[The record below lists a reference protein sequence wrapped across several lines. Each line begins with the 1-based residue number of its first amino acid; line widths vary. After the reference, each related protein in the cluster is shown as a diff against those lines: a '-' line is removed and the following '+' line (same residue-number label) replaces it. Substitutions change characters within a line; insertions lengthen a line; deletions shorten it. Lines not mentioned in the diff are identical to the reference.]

1 MKKILRHTLR
11 ALIALSFVS
20 ACAAAQTTRSSRDAR
35 VIMARAGGVNF
46 VEGEVNVRV
55 AGQKDWQRLGVKDD
69 LRSGDTVRT
78 GPDGRVEVLLNP
90 GSYFRAGEGTEF
102 TLTDDSLDKLRLD
115 IARGSA
121 IVEAVG
127 YDNLDLSINVNTP
140 KGRVQIVRTGVYRF
154 NVQPSGETEVAVFK
168 GRALVGEGDPAL
180 VVKAG
185 NVIHLGA
192 GGTQIAKLDKN
203 DRDALD
209 NWSRDRGKELAK
221 LNNGLPGKQT
231 NTIFRQASFGN
242 VFASNYGYGGVWAWS
257 FGLGC
262 YTFLPFGFGWS
273 SPYGYGYNS
282 FWPGGYSACG
292 CGWPYTNRNG
302 YWPGG
307 TYAPPTNRNGGT
319 TGGHSGGIAKTPPP
333 MHTPPPRTP
342 SPQTRDVQ
350 SFKSFDRPAPS
361 MTREPSSAPAP
372 SRGPS
377 SLGSSSQG
385 SSSQGRSQP
394 SRP

>member
-1 MKKILRHTLR
+1 MKKILKHSLR
-11 ALIALSFVS
+11 VLIALSFIS

-35 VIMARAGGVNF
+35 IISARAGGVNF
-46 VEGEVNVRV
+46 VEGEVNVRL

-102 TLTDDSLDKLRLD
+102 TLTDDSLDKLQLN
-115 IARGSA
+115 IVRGSA

-127 YDNLDLSINVNTP
+127 YDDLDLSININTP

-221 LNNGLPGKQT
+221 LNNGLSGKQT
-231 NTIFRQASFGN
+231 NTVFSQTSFSN
-242 VFASNYGYGGVWAWS
+242 LFASNYGYGGVWAWS
-257 FGLGC
+257 YGLGC

-282 FWPGGYSACG
+282 YWPGGYGACG
-292 CGWPYTNRNG
+292 CGWPYNQNRYDG
-302 YWPGG
+302 LRPY
-307 TYAPPTNRNGGT
+307 YPPPSRNGGNPT
-319 TGGHSGGIAKTPPP
+319 PGGGGIAKTPPP
-333 MHTPPPRTP
+333 MHVPPPRTP

-350 SFKSFDRPAPS
+350 SFKSFDRPAPAA
-361 MTREPSSAPAP
+361 TREPSYAPAP
-372 SRGPS
+372 SREPS
-377 SLGSSSQG
+377 SQGSSSQG

>member
-1 MKKILRHTLR
+1 MKRILKHSLR
-11 ALIALSFVS
+11 VLIALSFVS
-20 ACAAAQTTRSSRDAR
+20 VCAAAQTTRSSRDAR
-35 VIMARAGGVNF
+35 IISARAGGVNF

-69 LRSGDTVRT
+69 LKSGDTVRT

-102 TLTDDSLDKLRLD
+102 TLTDDSLDKLQLD
-115 IARGSA
+115 IVRGSA

-154 NVQPSGETEVAVFK
+154 NVQSSGETEVAVSK
-168 GRALVGEGDPAL
+168 GRALVGEGNPAL

-192 GGTQIAKLDKN
+192 GGTQVAKLDKN

-209 NWSRDRGKELAK
+209 DWSRDRGKELAK
-221 LNNGLPGKQT
+221 LNNGLSGKQT
-231 NTIFRQASFGN
+231 NTVFSQASFSGL
-242 VFASNYGYGGVWAWS
+242 FASNYGYGGVWAWS
-257 FGLGC
+257 YGLGC
-262 YTFLPFGFGWS
+262 YTFLPFGFGWA

-282 FWPGGYSACG
+282 YWPGGYGACG
-292 CGWPYTNRNG
+292 CGWPYNQNRYDG
-302 YWPGG
+302 PRPY
-307 TYAPPTNRNGGT
+307 YPPPSRNGGNPT
-319 TGGHSGGIAKTPPP
+319 PGGGGIAKTPPP

-342 SPQTRDVQ
+342 SPQAQGAQ
-350 SFKSFDRPAPS
+350 SFKSFDRPAPAPS
-361 MTREPSSAPAP
+361 REPSFAPAP
-372 SRGPS
+372 RES
-377 SLGSSSQG
+377 SSQGASSQG

>member
-1 MKKILRHTLR
+1 MEKILRHTLR
-11 ALIALSFVS
+11 VLIALSFVS

-35 VIMARAGGVNF
+35 IISARAGGVNF
-46 VEGEVNVRV
+46 VEGEVNVRL

-102 TLTDDSLDKLRLD
+102 TLSDDSLDKLQLD
-115 IARGSA
+115 IVRGSA
-121 IVEAVG
+121 VVEAVG
-127 YDNLDLSINVNTP
+127 YDNLDLSININTP

-168 GRALVGEGDPAL
+168 GRALVGEGDAAL

-192 GGTQIAKLDKN
+192 GGTQVAKLDKN

-209 NWSRDRGKELAK
+209 NWSRERGKELAK
-221 LNNGLPGKQT
+221 VNNGLAGKQT
-231 NTIFRQASFGN
+231 NTVFSQTSFN
-242 VFASNYGYGGVWAWS
+242 NLFASNYGYGGVWAWS
-257 FGLGC
+257 YGLGY
-262 YTFLPFGFGWS
+262 YTFLPFAFGWA

-282 FWPGGYSACG
+282 FWPGGYGACG
-292 CGWPYTNRNG
+292 CGWPFNQNRYDG
-302 YWPGG
+302 PRY
-307 TYAPPTNRNGGT
+307 YPTPNRNGGT
-319 TGGHSGGIAKTPPP
+319 TGGHNGGIAKTPPP
-333 MHTPPPRTP
+333 MHVPPPRSP
-342 SPQTRDVQ
+342 SPQARDVQ
-350 SFKSFDRPAPS
+350 SFKSFDRPAP
-361 MTREPSSAPAP
+361 AP
-372 SRGPS
+372 SREP
-377 SLGSSSQG
+377 SSQG